1 MKCVICHSSRF
12 SFRASDLSK
21 PESERYRQ
29 YGDCCCL
36 SCAVVKQSNL
46 EEAFPERFKDVV
58 IKAPDG
64 TEYILKTYIGPPN
77 TAPLLSGRTHQPVC
91 LSKGRVGAIE
101 Q

>member
-12 SFRASDLSK
+12 SYRASDLSK
-21 PESERYRQ
+21 PEPERYRQ

-36 SCAVVKQSNL
+36 SCAVKKQSIL
-46 EEAFPERFKDVV
+46 EEAYPDLYKEV
-58 IKAPDG
+58 ILKMPDG
-64 TEYILKTYIGPPN
+64 EEYILKTYVGPPN

-91 LSKGRVGAIE
+91 LSKGHVGAIE